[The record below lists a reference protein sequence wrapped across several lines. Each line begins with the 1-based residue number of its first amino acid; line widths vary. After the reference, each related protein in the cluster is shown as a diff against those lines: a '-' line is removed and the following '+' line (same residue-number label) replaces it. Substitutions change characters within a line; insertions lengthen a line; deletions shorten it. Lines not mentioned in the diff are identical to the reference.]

1 MNTEERE
8 RRLLA
13 LIAEYQAAECRTLLE
28 SARAEAT
35 ALLSEA
41 WRRARAQLHERVVSE
56 RANARSRLQAAR
68 AEHETRSRA
77 SGDRANA
84 RLLELA
90 WPRLRQVLVARWADP
105 QLRRIWADH
114 AVAQA
119 RQRLP
124 VGLWTLRH
132 PPDWSA
138 SEWAPLEAQLTND
151 LNQAPHFR
159 ADGALMAGLVIEA
172 DGAVLDASLDGLLRD
187 RRRIEARL
195 LALLARHPTQARV
208 GS

>member
-1 MNTEERE
+1 MNTDERE
-8 RRLLA
+8 RRLLV
-13 LIAEYQAAECRTLLE
+13 LIEEYQAAECRTLLE
-28 SARAEAT
+28 GARAEVM
-35 ALLSEA
+35 ALVSEA

-77 SGDRANA
+77 SGDRTNA

-90 WPRLRQVLVARWADP
+90 WPRLREALVARWADP
-105 QLRRIWADH
+105 RSRRIWADQ

-124 VGLWTLRH
+124 GGLWTLRH

-138 SEWAPLEAQLTND
+138 EEWAPLEAQLTNALD
-151 LNQAPHFR
+151 CAPHFR
-159 ADGALMAGLVIEA
+159 ADGALTAGLVIEA

-195 LALLARHPTQARV
+195 LALLARHSTHARV
-208 GS
+208 G

>member
-1 MNTEERE
+1 MNTDERE
-8 RRLLA
+8 RRLLV
-13 LIAEYQAAECRTLLE
+13 LIEDYQAAECRTLLE
-28 SARAEAT
+28 DARSEAT
-35 ALLSEA
+35 ALVSEA
-41 WRRARAQLHERVVSE
+41 WRRARAQLHERLVSE

-68 AEHETRSRA
+68 AEHETRLRA

-90 WPRLRQVLVARWADP
+90 WPCLRQALVARWAVP
-105 QLRRIWADH
+105 RSRRIWVDH
-114 AVAQA
+114 AVARA

-132 PPDWSA
+132 PPDWAA
-138 SEWAPLEAQLTND
+138 SEWAPLEAQLTNALD
-151 LNQAPHFR
+151 RAPHFR
-159 ADGALMAGLVIEA
+159 ADGALTAGLVIEA

-195 LALLARHPTQARV
+195 LALLARHSTHARV